1 LQLSLDV
8 VMHHH
13 ESWDGRGYPD
23 GLKGEEIPL
32 FARIFA
38 LCDTYDAITS
48 DRPYRKG
55 RSYHEARAEIIRCSG
70 SQFSQA
76 VVDAFLRIPE
86 EEWSSIQKIDPSDQL
101 RQDLMLREVAAGAD

>member
-1 LQLSLDV
+1 
-8 VMHHH
+8 MHHH

-48 DRPYRKG
+48 DRPYRKS
-55 RSYHEARAEIIRCSG
+55 RSYAEARTEITRCSG
-70 SQFSQA
+70 TQFSE
-76 VVDAFLRIPE
+76 VVVEAFLRIPE
-86 EEWSSIQKIDPSDQL
+86 SEWTSIQKMDPSYQL
-101 RQDLMLREVAAGAD
+101 KQDLMLREVAAGAEGL